1 MSYKYDPN
9 AFSDTTYVKEEGKFE
24 FNIANAEY
32 TFTSTAVLIAKL
44 TLKRVSDGAVTTAKL
59 FGKPEKSGNWTRLN
73 QFIGS
78 TSSKQEIDDLLARG
92 EFDIT
97 DDFIKRVCE
106 RSVGRNLLGE
116 VRKETYTKK
125 DGTEGESYSVTF
137 FRPAK

>member
-9 AFSDTTYVKEEGKFE
+9 AFSETTYVREEGKFE
-24 FNIANAEY
+24 FTVTAAEY
-32 TFTSTAVLIAKL
+32 TFTAKAVLIAKL

-59 FGKPEKSGNWTRLN
+59 FGTPEKSGNWTRLN

-78 TSSKQEIDDLLARG
+78 TSTKQEIDDLLARG

-106 RSVGRNLLGE
+106 RAVGRNLVGE
-116 VRKETYTKK
+116 VRKETYVKK
-125 DGTEGESYSVTF
+125 DGTDGESYGVTF